1 MNEYKFEIE
10 YLYQPFKESP
20 ARVHWMYFVCKA
32 KTLAAAKTLAEKEY
46 KSRMAGLGWTRFTTL
61 TEIRPPKRANDP
73 VSRKT
78 VSPDTLPAKRS
89 SKSSSSSNTKR
100 KSGTKTGSS
109 RRTSTSK
116 RKPKT

>member
-10 YLYQPFKESP
+10 YLYQPIKDNP
-20 ARVHWMYFVCKA
+20 ARVHWMYFFCKA
-32 KTLAAAKTLAEKEY
+32 KTLAAARALAEKEY
-46 KSRMAGLGWTRFTTL
+46 KSRMSGLGWTKFTTL

-73 VSRKT
+73 AIHKT

-89 SKSSSSSNTKR
+89 SKSSGSSNTKR
-100 KSGTKTGSS
+100 KSGTTTRS
-109 RRTSTSK
+109 RKPNTTTK